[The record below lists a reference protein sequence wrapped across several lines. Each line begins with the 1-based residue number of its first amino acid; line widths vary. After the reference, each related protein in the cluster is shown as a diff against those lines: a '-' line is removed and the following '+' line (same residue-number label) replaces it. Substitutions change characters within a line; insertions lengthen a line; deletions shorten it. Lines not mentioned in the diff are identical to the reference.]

1 MSLKD
6 YTVLAFIFW
15 NVFVFITYGVDKQ
28 KAKSGHWR
36 IPEKTLLWE
45 SILLGGLG
53 AFLGGKIF
61 HHKTLK
67 WYFKAFWYLGIII
80 DIAFIYWIL
89 VVWH

>member
-45 SILLGGLG
+45 S
-53 AFLGGKIF
+53 
-61 HHKTLK
+61 
-67 WYFKAFWYLGIII
+67 YFITK
-80 DIAFIYWIL
+80 
-89 VVWH
+89 H